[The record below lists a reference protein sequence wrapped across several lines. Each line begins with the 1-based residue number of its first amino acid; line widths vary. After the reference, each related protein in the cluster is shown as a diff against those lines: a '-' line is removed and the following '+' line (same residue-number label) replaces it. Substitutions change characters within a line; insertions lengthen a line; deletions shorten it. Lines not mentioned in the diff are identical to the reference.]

1 MTLFTYQSAFK
12 EFLWLKKRTNALA
25 AESNA
30 NGVDS
35 YRVDV
40 DSVKREVRLAFVA
53 VDQKKKEFD
62 DYGVDEDSISKA
74 MKIVLAKIGF
84 MKINAPSIILRELRA
99 KSNSKS
105 SSSSSSGSDNNSN
118 NNRISKE
125 SVSTTFVMRD
135 GELTSD
141 YEPIMKGQRVNDGKL
156 SNEEA
161 WTYHNKLMTRQYYG
175 KTPPKKP
182 EPF

>member
-1 MTLFTYQSAFK
+1 LTLFTYQSAFK

-40 DSVKREVRLAFVA
+40 DS
-53 VDQKKKEFD
+53 EFD

-99 KSNSKS
+99 KSNSKSS